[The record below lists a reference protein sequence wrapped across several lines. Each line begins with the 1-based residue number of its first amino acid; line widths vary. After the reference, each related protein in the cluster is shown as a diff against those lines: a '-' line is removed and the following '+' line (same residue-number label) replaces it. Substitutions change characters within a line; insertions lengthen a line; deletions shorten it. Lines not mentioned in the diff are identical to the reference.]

1 MLVEFGWIEKVLC
14 NKLVKLEHQLR
25 FKILEFCTFSL
36 FEIKQQ
42 QKVYRNGVEHSPS
55 TPPAENCIDGLLYR
69 MQHDCTI

>member
-42 QKVYRNGVEHSPS
+42 QKVYRNCVEPSPMQQLKI
-55 TPPAENCIDGLLYR
+55 AYDGLLYR
-69 MQHDCTI
+69 MQHDCTL